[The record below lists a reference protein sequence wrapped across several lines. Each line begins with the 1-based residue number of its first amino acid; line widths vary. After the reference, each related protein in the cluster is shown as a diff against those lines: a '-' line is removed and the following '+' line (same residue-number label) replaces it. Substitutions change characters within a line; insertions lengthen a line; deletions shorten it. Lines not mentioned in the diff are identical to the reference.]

1 MIFSYKNIR
10 RWFRI
15 RFFAFPQ
22 LVVLMVMLLGGC
34 SFFISSA
41 TLEMTENLSQTILNN
56 NDLATVE
63 AGAPAYLLMVD
74 SLLYN
79 DPDNESLLRAAANIH
94 TAYADVFVK
103 DTDRAKKMTDKA
115 LDYALRAMCVHHSN
129 MCSPRNK
136 SFQEFENQISKYRIK
151 DVPVLFTLGSSW
163 AAWIRSH
170 RNDWNAVAEISRV
183 EAIMQRVVEL
193 DEFYQDGA
201 AHVYLGIMASFLPPA
216 LGGKIDVGRQHFE
229 RALEISGQK
238 NLMTK
243 VVYASQYARMAF
255 DRDLHDRLLHE
266 VLGADPDVPGYAL
279 SNTLA
284 QKKAQELLDS
294 ADDYF

>member
-10 RWFRI
+10 GRFRI
-15 RFFAFPQ
+15 LSFDLPQ
-22 LVVLMVMLLGGC
+22 LVVLLVMLLSGC

-74 SLLYN
+74 SLLHN
-79 DPDNESLLRAAANIH
+79 DPDNEPLLRAAANIH

-115 LDYALRAMCVHHSN
+115 LEYALRAMCVHHSN

-201 AHVYLGIMASFLPPA
+201 AHVYLGIMSSFLPPA

-243 VVYASQYARMAF
+243 VVYASQYARLAF
-255 DRDLHDRLLHE
+255 DRNLHDRLLHE
-266 VLGADPDVPGYAL
+266 VLRANTDVPGYAL